1 MSYLTI
7 IQPDETFTH
16 VPTLPDGSKSEAS
29 FTLRVLADDQIKTL
43 RKRHT
48 KTEWANGQRLQNVD
62 GAALAN
68 DMIDAALVSWSGVRD
83 SKGQPLPCER
93 TFKLLLPERLQ
104 VEIVRLCAGKEAGF
118 GEAEVG
124 GDEGEAHSASISHG

>member
-16 VPTLPDGSKSEAS
+16 TPRLPDGSPSEAKL
-29 FTLRVLADDQIKTL
+29 TLRVLADAEIKTL
-43 RKRHT
+43 RKKHT
-48 KTEWANGQRLQNVD
+48 KTEWQNGQRVSNVD

-68 DMIDAALVSWSGVRD
+68 DMIDASIVGWSGVHD
-83 SKGQPLPCER
+83 SKGVPLPCER

-104 VEIVRLCAGKEAGF
+104 VDVVRLCAGKEAGF
-118 GEAEVG
+118 GLDEAGVG
-124 GDEGEAHSASISHG
+124 GDEGEAPSVSI

>member
-1 MSYLTI
+1 MGFITI

-16 VPTLPDGSKSEAS
+16 VPTLPDGSKSDAS
-29 FTLRVLADDQIKTL
+29 FTLRVLADDQIKAL

-68 DMIDAALVSWSGVRD
+68 DMIDAALVSWRGVKD
-83 SKGQPLPCER
+83 SKGTELPCER
-93 TFKLLLPERLQ
+93 AFKLLLPERLQ

-118 GEAEVG
+118 GEGEVG
-124 GDEGEAHSASISHG
+124 GDEGEAPSASI